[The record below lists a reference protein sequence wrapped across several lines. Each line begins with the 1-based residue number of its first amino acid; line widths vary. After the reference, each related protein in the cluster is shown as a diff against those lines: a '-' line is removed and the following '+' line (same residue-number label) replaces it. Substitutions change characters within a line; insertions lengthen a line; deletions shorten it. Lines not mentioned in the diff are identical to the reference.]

1 MPATISVVDSSSSS
15 TVRRLFFSSSAQEQQ
30 QQQSLEQVT
39 APVYTTVLKLNMLQ
53 DNPGAVK
60 KKRRIGRG
68 IGSSKG
74 KTSGRGHK
82 GQKARAGGSIP
93 NHFEGGQ
100 TRFFKLLPKRGFT
113 NKRHKAEM
121 LALNVG
127 TIQDYIDMGRFP
139 AIPKKN
145 TEEYANDNDTES
157 EKTPTTPAP
166 TVVLTMKDFMEA
178 GLCTASSNK
187 HGMKLLAHGKER
199 VRTPIKIEISR
210 ASESAIAAIEAVGG
224 EVTTVHYNKLAL
236 RTLLKPH
243 KYTTPTGTINISSE
257 LLCDEDAPIGKR
269 RGKRILPLPKN
280 ARPNPKWQPY
290 YTNWKNR
297 GYLSVQAQMR
307 KLLFERPDLEQK
319 FTNALAAATTV
330 NSSNND
336 DDNKNDNDT
345 GKEEAGNGK

>member
-1 MPATISVVDSSSSS
+1 MPGTTSAVAPSSSSN
-15 TVRRLFFSSSAQEQQ
+15 VGRLFFSSSVQQQQQ
-30 QQQSLEQVT
+30 QQQSFEQVPV
-39 APVYTTVLKLNMLQ
+39 PVYTTVLKLNMLQ

-139 AIPKKN
+139 SIPIP
-145 TEEYANDNDTES
+145 TTTTTTDENDNES
-157 EKTPTTPAP
+157 ENTPPPTP

-257 LLCDEDAPIGKR
+257 LSCDDDAPIGKR
-269 RGKRILPLPKN
+269 RGKQGKRILPLPKN

-307 KLLFERPDLEQK
+307 KLLFERPDLEHK
-319 FTNALAAATTV
+319 FTKALAATTV
-330 NSSNND
+330 NSSND
-336 DDNKNDNDT
+336 DDNEET
-345 GKEEAGNGK
+345 GKEGEGKGK